1 MNYMRRFAKS
11 AAILRRFGMLI
22 LCVLFASH
30 TSAQINAQQVLLLGR
45 SALYYDD
52 FVTAI
57 NYFSSVIDAK
67 PYMADAYYYRAYAK
81 FSLEDYESAEH
92 DLSQAVLFNPFR
104 AEYYQLRGLCRIHN
118 GRYEEA
124 ISDYSRVIEEQP
136 TDQGALYNRV
146 LCRMETHD
154 FATADAE
161 IDGILKRWPKFTR
174 AYLIKAQVRL
184 ELCDTI
190 GGMQWV
196 DSLIHISRREP
207 AAWAFKGRY
216 ALQHEEYALADSC
229 LTQAIKYDIGNADYY
244 ISRAQ
249 ARHAQSRYNLALA
262 DYDRVIEMIPQHF
275 VAHYNRGLI
284 RATVGDDNRAIEDF
298 DFVITEEPD
307 NVLAIY
313 NRAELRKNTGDY
325 RGAINDYSVLI
336 AEYPNFLYGYAQR
349 AECYRMI
356 GATSKALRD
365 ETHVQRANFDL
376 LFGSHK
382 KKNVKA
388 VRRRSEKALEQYD
401 QLVEEDADTARTY
414 ISELAGKVQ
423 NRKVERVFLPVFAVE
438 GSQLMVKGGCQPV
451 FCTDEHVLE
460 HVGRVRALLQT
471 SSTKEALEYL
481 RKVVKEG
488 QRDAVTFYNLGCL
501 EAEIGSLE
509 EALRDF
515 SAAADL
521 DPRMAEAYYNKAVV
535 YLLQG
540 DNELATP
547 LLSKS
552 GEMGL
557 YKAYNLLKQAKKK

>member
-1 MNYMRRFAKS
+1 M
-11 AAILRRFGMLI
+11 
-22 LCVLFASH
+22 
-30 TSAQINAQQVLLLGR
+30 TAQINAQQVLLLGR

-57 NYFSSVIDAK
+57 NYFSSVIEAK

-81 FSLEDYESAEH
+81 FSLEDYESAER

-104 AEYYQLRGLCRIHN
+104 VEYYQLRGLCRIHN
-118 GRYEEA
+118 GSYEEA
-124 ISDYSRVIEEQP
+124 ISDYSRVVEEQP

-154 FATADAE
+154 FATADDE
-161 IDGILKRWPKFTR
+161 IDDILHRWPKFTR

-184 ELCDTI
+184 ELNDTI
-190 GGMQWV
+190 GGMFWV
-196 DSLIHISRREP
+196 DSLLNISRREP
-207 AAWAFKGRY
+207 TAWAFKGRH
-216 ALQHEEYALADSC
+216 ALQHEDYMLADSC

-249 ARHAQSRYNLALA
+249 ARHAQNRYNLALS

-298 DFVITEEPD
+298 DFVIQEEPD

-313 NRAELRKNTGDY
+313 NRAELRKAVGDY
-325 RGAINDYSVLI
+325 RGAIDDYSTLI
-336 AEYPNFLYGYAQR
+336 AEYPNFIVGYARR

-356 GATSKALRD
+356 GASAKALLD

-376 LFGSHK
+376 LFGNRRQ
-382 KKNVKA
+382 KNVKA
-388 VRRRSEKALEQYD
+388 VRKRSEKALEQYD
-401 QLVEEDADTARTY
+401 QLVEEDADTTRTY
-414 ISELAGKVQ
+414 VSELAGKVQ
-423 NRKVERVFLPVFAVE
+423 NRKVERVFLSVFAVE
-438 GSQLMVKGGCQPV
+438 GSQLLVQGGCQPV
-451 FCTDEHVLE
+451 FCTDDAVLE
-460 HVGRVRALLQT
+460 HANRVHTLLL
-471 SSTKEALEYL
+471 SSSRSEALEYM
-481 RKVVKEG
+481 RHVVAAG
-488 QRDAVTFYNLGCL
+488 QQDAVSLYNLGCL

-509 EALRDF
+509 EALHCF
-515 SAAADL
+515 TTAAEL

-540 DNELATP
+540 DNDLAIP

>member
-1 MNYMRRFAKS
+1 MTT
-11 AAILRRFGMLI
+11 AAMPRRFGL
-22 LCVLFASH
+22 LFFCLFFACCRL
-30 TSAQINAQQVLLLGR
+30 SAQINAQQVLLLGR

-57 NYFSSVIDAK
+57 NYFNSVIEAK

-81 FSLEDYESAEH
+81 FSLEDYESAEQ

-118 GRYEEA
+118 GRYEDA
-124 ISDYSRVIEEQP
+124 IGDYSRVIEEQP
-136 TDQGALYNRV
+136 TDQGSLYNRV

-154 FATADAE
+154 FDVADAE
-161 IDGILKRWPKFTR
+161 LDDILHRWPKFTR

-184 ELCDTI
+184 ELKDSV
-190 GGMQWV
+190 GGMFWV
-196 DSLIHISRREP
+196 DSLLNISRREP
-207 AAWAFKGRY
+207 SAWAFKGRY
-216 ALQHEEYALADSC
+216 ALQHDDYTLADSC
-229 LTQAIKYDIGNADYY
+229 MTQAIKYDVGNAEYY

-249 ARHAQSRYNLALA
+249 ARHALSHYNLALA

-298 DFVITEEPD
+298 DFVIREEPD

-313 NRAELRKNTGDY
+313 NRAVLRKSTGDY
-325 RGAINDYSVLI
+325 RGAIADYSVLI

-356 GATSKALRD
+356 GATAKALRD

-376 LFGSHK
+376 LFGSRRQ
-382 KKNVKA
+382 KNVKA
-388 VRRRSEKALEQYD
+388 VRRRSEIALEQYD
-401 QLVEEDADTARTY
+401 QLVEEDADTTRTY
-414 ISELAGKVQ
+414 VSELAGKIQ
-423 NRKVERVFLPVFAVE
+423 NRKVERVFLPVFGVE
-438 GSQLMVKGGCQPV
+438 GSQLIVKGGCQPV
-451 FCTDEHVLE
+451 FCTDEQVLE
-460 HVGRVRALLQT
+460 HAARITSLQQ
-471 SSTKEALEYL
+471 SSSRTEALEYM
-481 RKVVKEG
+481 RRVVADG
-488 QRDAVTFYNLGCL
+488 QRDAVSLYNLGCL

-515 SAAADL
+515 TAASEL
-521 DPRMAEAYYNKAVV
+521 DPRMAEAFYNKAVI

-540 DNELATP
+540 DYEQAAP